1 MSDQQ
6 TLELTRTCRVCGA
19 PIEYDGVGRP
29 RSLCPSHYPDGFPP
43 RLAPG
48 ERQHEVR
55 RGLSQPVAR
64 VSAPSTAHDAAA
76 IATLSAGT
84 LRTACLL
91 ALVDAGKKGLT
102 DFELGERVHHQ
113 QTSAGKR
120 RLELQRGGLVE
131 ATPDRR
137 PAPSGAMSA
146 VWRATEEGRAKA
158 REVRAS

>member
-1 MSDQQ
+1 MTTTDQ
-6 TLELTRTCRVCGA
+6 LELARTCRVCGA
-19 PIEYDGVGRP
+19 EIPYDGVGRP
-29 RSLCPSHYPDGFPP
+29 RSLCPSHYPDGYPP
-43 RLAPG
+43 RLEPG

-55 RGLSQPVAR
+55 RGLPQPVAR
-64 VSAPSTAHDAAA
+64 VSAPDTAHEAAA

-84 LRTACLL
+84 LRTECLL
-91 ALVDAGKKGLT
+91 ALVDAGQKGLT

-131 ATPDRR
+131 ATEDRR

-146 VWRATEEGRAKA
+146 VWRATGAGRLKA
-158 REVRAS
+158 NELRA